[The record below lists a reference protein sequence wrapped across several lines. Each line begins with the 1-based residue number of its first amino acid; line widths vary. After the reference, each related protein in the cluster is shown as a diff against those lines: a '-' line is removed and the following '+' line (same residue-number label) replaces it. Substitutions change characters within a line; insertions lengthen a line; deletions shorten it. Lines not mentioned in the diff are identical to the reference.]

1 MRSFATFVSSIA
13 RGLCLRGAFTSNL
26 TIVFTVYFA
35 FAMSLAGCG
44 GGGSVGGGVQQSTQT
59 ITFTQPTS
67 PITYTSGLTVSLSA
81 TGGGSGNPVVFT
93 VDATSTGKG
102 TVSGNTLTITAAG
115 KFVVDANQAGNSNYY
130 AASQAQVTIVVNQ
143 ATPTVLTL
151 PTASTIAVGQT
162 LASSTLTGGTASVPG
177 TFAWTTPSTVPAV
190 GTDLEGVTFAPTDA
204 TDYTPTTTSVSVVV
218 NPITPQIT
226 ALTPRSIVSDNYLYN
241 LSATPTYTFT
251 CSGCQNGD
259 TLHDAS
265 GMLSDLTSLSLPSG
279 QTSFGINVQ
288 WQPGTYQP
296 WFLTFEMQHSG
307 GSYGNQASTAFLGS
321 ASQSTLA
328 VSPTTGTLFQ
338 VEQKSGQVYWQKT
351 DGTTGSLF
359 SGSGTAQT
367 PINIAVDD
375 VSGNIAYSFA
385 NSKDIA
391 VLSGSGTRVC
401 DVTPSMSFISS
412 IAARGGYMVFT
423 DPVDNLI
430 GIAKMDCTGYKT
442 IAAAGQPWS
451 VAMTNNGTETDAYIL
466 FRDAWGVDGKPGI
479 VKYVV
484 LAMTVAGKVELE
496 TLPTV
501 SSIRASAPTEGIYQL
516 VAFQNT
522 PLVAVLF
529 MADSTDGKVLL
540 VSTNTSGSNVMAVT
554 EATPVTELPFALT
567 TQESSTV
574 SKLWVAYIK
583 AAGGDNVTY
592 AGKIDPSTGN
602 YTPAVGTFPAGVLAG
617 GFSASATQVYGA
629 QGSRIVSLQ

>member
-1 MRSFATFVSSIA
+1 MKLSRI
-13 RGLCLRGAFTSNL
+13 FTAVAAL
-26 TIVFTVYFA
+26 A
-35 FAMSLAGCG
+35 LLAAGCNHPSSGGGGG

-67 PITYTSGLTVSLSA
+67 PVTYASGLTITLSA

-115 KFVVDANQAGNSNYY
+115 TLVIDANQAGNSNYY

-143 ATPTVLTL
+143 ATPTVSTL

-162 LASSTLTGGTASVPG
+162 LASSTLTGGAASVPG

-190 GTDLEGVTFAPTDA
+190 GTDLEGVTFTPTDA
-204 TDYTPTTTSVSVVV
+204 TDYTPTTTSVSVIV

-241 LSATPTYTFT
+241 LSSTPTYTFT
-251 CSGCQNGD
+251 GTGWQNGD
-259 TLHDAS
+259 ILHDAS
-265 GMLSDLTSLSLPSG
+265 GLNATLVTDTTLSLTPG
-279 QTSFGINVQ
+279 QTSVGLTFQ
-288 WQPGTYQP
+288 WEPGTYQP
-296 WFLTFEMQHSG
+296 WFLTWEMQHPSG
-307 GSYGNQASTAFLGS
+307 AYGNQYSTAFFGS
-321 ASQSTLA
+321 ASQSTSTC
-328 VSPTTGTLFQ
+328 SPTTGRCFQ
-338 VEQKSGQVYWQKT
+338 VEQANSQIDWQDT
-351 DGTTGSLF
+351 NGTTGKFF
-359 SGSGTAQT
+359 SNVRSVA
-367 PINIAVDD
+367 PSNIAVDD
-375 VSGNIAYSFA
+375 VTA
-385 NSKDIA
+385 NVVQAFTGTSTISPNVDVYTQA
-391 VLSGSGTRVC
+391 GVLVC
-401 DVTPSMSFISS
+401 YINSPAGMSFISS
-412 IAARGGYMVFT
+412 VAARGGYMGLV
-423 DPVDNLI
+423 DPTKNLV
-430 GIAKMDCTGYKT
+430 GIASMKDCTGYKT
-442 IAAAGQPWS
+442 IAVAGQPWS

-484 LAMTVAGKVELE
+484 PAMTVAGKVELE

-554 EATPVTELPFALT
+554 EATPVTELPFALA

-602 YTPAVGTFPAGVLAG
+602 YTPAVGTFPAGILAG
-617 GFSASATQVYGA
+617 GFIATATQVYGA
-629 QGSRIVSLQ
+629 QGSRIVSLQQQ